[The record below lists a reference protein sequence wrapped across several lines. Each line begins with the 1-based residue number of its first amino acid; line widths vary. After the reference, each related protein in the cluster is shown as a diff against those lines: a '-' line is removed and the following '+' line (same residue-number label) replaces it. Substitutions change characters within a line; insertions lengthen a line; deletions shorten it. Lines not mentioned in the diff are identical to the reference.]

1 LGATGVSVTRHR
13 LFVYGSLK
21 RGHVH
26 HARLSGA
33 RWLGEAR
40 TEAGHGLVVYGA
52 YPALVSGGDGVV
64 QGELWEVGDALL
76 AELDVFEDVPRLY
89 VRRSVRL
96 DDGSEAESYFAA
108 RDGEFAPVPGG
119 VWQEG

>member
-1 LGATGVSVTRHR
+1 VTLHR

-21 RGHVH
+21 RGFMH

-40 TEAGHGLVVYGA
+40 TEAGHRLVVYGA
-52 YPALVSGGDGVV
+52 YPALVVGGDGAVH
-64 QGELWEVGDALL
+64 GELWGVGDVLL
-76 AELDVFEDVPRLY
+76 AELDAFEDVPRLY
-89 VRRSVRL
+89 VRRGVRL

-108 RDGEFAPVPGG
+108 RDGEFGPVPGG
-119 VWQEG
+119 VWQKG